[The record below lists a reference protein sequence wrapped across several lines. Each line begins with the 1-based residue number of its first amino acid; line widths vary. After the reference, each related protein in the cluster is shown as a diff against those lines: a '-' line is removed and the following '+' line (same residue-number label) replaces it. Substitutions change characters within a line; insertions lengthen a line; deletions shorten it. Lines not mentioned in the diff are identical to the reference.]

1 MSEKIQEKIE
11 NRIIDFINLNS
22 GGRLIVLKT
31 KEAGSD
37 INLFVKK
44 KGDYESPK
52 TETPENKNVVKA
64 RIFGVSKKKNINEV
78 YLSVNGQAKTT
89 DNNLFIKEI
98 NLENFDESKNIY
110 FIFIFFNVLK
120 QDIEENICILSLKQ
134 IKEKADLV
142 KENIFKIES
151 FLSKN
156 KKDKYS
162 EFLFNK
168 KEVSRFFLNI
178 ISPV

>member
-11 NRIIDFINLNS
+11 NRIIDFINLNA
-22 GGRLIVLKT
+22 GGRLIVLKS
-31 KEAGSD
+31 EENGGDMSLV
-37 INLFVKK
+37 IKK
-44 KGDYESPK
+44 KGDYEPSK
-52 TETPENKNVVKA
+52 IETPENKNIVKA
-64 RIFGVSKKKNINEV
+64 RIFGVSKKKNIKEV
-78 YLSVNGQAKTT
+78 YLCINGQTKTT
-89 DNNLFIKEI
+89 DSNIFSKEI

-110 FIFIFFNVLK
+110 FVFVFFNVLK

-134 IKEKADLV
+134 MKEKADLV

-168 KEVSRFFLNI
+168 KEVSRFFINI
-178 ISPV
+178 ISPA

>member
-89 DNNLFIKEI
+89 DNNLFSKEI

-110 FIFIFFNVLK
+110 FIFVFFNVLK

-134 IKEKADLV
+134 IKDKADLV
-142 KENIFKIES
+142 KKNIFKIES

-156 KKDKYS
+156 KKDKYA
-162 EFLFNK
+162 EFLFDK

>member
-11 NRIIDFINLNS
+11 NRIIDFINLNA
-22 GGRLIVLKT
+22 GGRLIVLKS
-31 KEAGSD
+31 KELGID
-37 INLFVKK
+37 TNLVIKK
-44 KGDYESPK
+44 KGDYEAPK
-52 TETPENKNVVKA
+52 TETPENKNIVKA

-89 DNNLFIKEI
+89 DNNLFSKEI

-110 FIFIFFNVLK
+110 FIFVFFNVLK

-134 IKEKADLV
+134 IKDKADLV

-162 EFLFNK
+162 EFLFDK
-168 KEVSRFFLNI
+168 KEISRFFINI
-178 ISPV
+178 ISPT